1 MAFHR
6 PKKSALILLIVLTL
20 PFLDII
26 VDINCGSDEPL
37 HNPDLK
43 LNNTQK
49 IGFED
54 VSVFVFKF
62 VFETTHHE
70 RAHVHSVQG
79 DRAPPAV

>member
-26 VDINCGSDEPL
+26 VDINFGSDEPL
-37 HNPDLK
+37 HNLDLK

-49 IGFED
+49 IGVEEI
-54 VSVFVFKF
+54 SVFFFKF
-62 VFETTHHE
+62 FFETTHHE
-70 RAHVHSVQG
+70 RAHVYSVQG